1 MRKTFKRSAWS
12 LLCMLVFSGATLA
25 TTEDDSA
32 ALLTRLSEFHQHQQ
46 ELNSLAEQQAESAEI
61 SELAESIAVDHYL
74 LDEWLQEAGHDER
87 QRGDVAAYGND
98 EQQQAYEALQS
109 QEGAEFDRQFLDY
122 QMNIHRQ
129 ALDLLQ
135 EIPPESLEDAERAN
149 HFKVTYETLR
159 KHLGMLQNHRQED
172 GGLSESE

>member
-61 SELAESIAVDHYL
+61 SELAE
-74 LDEWLQEAGHDER
+74 
-87 QRGDVAAYGND
+87 
-98 EQQQAYEALQS
+98 
-109 QEGAEFDRQFLDY
+109 
-122 QMNIHRQ
+122 
-129 ALDLLQ
+129 
-135 EIPPESLEDAERAN
+135 
-149 HFKVTYETLR
+149 
-159 KHLGMLQNHRQED
+159 
-172 GGLSESE
+172 